1 MREPKSTCT
10 GRPEEWTYSCSAP
23 FVATA
28 VKPASAS
35 ALSSA
40 RRKAVV
46 LMVARLASPNL
57 LQGCPRGA
65 GNGGAESRRM
75 LRAPLGRVLNHL
87 FEIVAARRPADVPDH
102 ESPEPRALL
111 NLALQLGQISPVLS
125 QRNHDIIVYPLRQG
139 TIITVR
145 IAF

>member
-1 MREPKSTCT
+1 MREAQETHHGGPG
-10 GRPEEWTYSCSAP
+10 GRRYSRLAP

-75 LRAPLGRVLNHL
+75 LRASLGRVLNHL

-102 ESPEPRALL
+102 ESPELRALL
-111 NLALQLGQISPVLS
+111 NLALQLGQSSPVLS
-125 QRNHDIIVYPLRQG
+125 QRNHDIIGYPLRQG
-139 TIITVR
+139 TI
-145 IAF
+145 